1 MAKRRMF
8 SLDVVDTDA
17 FLDLPA
23 SSQSL
28 YFHLGMRADDDGFI
42 SSPRRIASTVN
53 ASADDLKLLIAKGFI
68 IPFASGVCVVRD
80 WRINNY
86 IQRDRYSPTLYTE
99 EKSQLEASENGRYLP
114 TDTRCIQNVSKMDTQ
129 VRLGK
134 DNIISS
140 PSAQSVGKGND
151 AFFSAFW
158 NAYPRKVGK
167 GAAQKA
173 FSKVKVPLAVL
184 LSALEQQ
191 KQSDQWNRD
200 GGQYIPY
207 PATWLNQ
214 RRWEDEAPAQ
224 SGEEAETVT
233 EWSVLHPEWA
243 DQSTWVQGP
252 DGICRPKGVTP

>member
-1 MAKRRMF
+1 MF
-8 SLDVVDTDA
+8 SLDIVDTDA

-42 SSPRRIASTVN
+42 SSPKRIASTVN

-80 WRINNY
+80 WKINNY
-86 IQRDRYSPTLYTE
+86 IQRDRYSPTLYAE
-99 EKSQLEASENGRYLP
+99 EKSQLESSKNGRYLL
-114 TDTRCIQNVSKMDTQ
+114 TDTRCIQTVSKPDTQ
-129 VRLGK
+129 VRIGK

-140 PSAQSVGKGND
+140 PSAQRVGKGND
-151 AFFSAFW
+151 AFFSEFW
-158 NAYPRKVGK
+158 EAYPRKAGK

-173 FSKVKVPLAVL
+173 FSKVKVPLDTL
-184 LSALEQQ
+184 LTALEQQ
-191 KQSDQWNRD
+191 KRSDQWNRD

-214 RRWEDEAPAQ
+214 RRWEDEPPAQ
-224 SGEEAETVT
+224 PEKEAEPADDWTAT
-233 EWSVLHPEWA
+233 HPEWA
-243 DQSTWVQGP
+243 DQSTWVPGP
-252 DGICRPKGVTP
+252 DGVYRPAGVLP

>member
-1 MAKRRMF
+1 MARRRMF
-8 SLDVVDTDA
+8 SLDIVDTDA

-86 IQRDRYSPTLYTE
+86 IQRDRYTPTLYAE
-99 EKSQLEASENGRYLP
+99 EKSQLESGKNGRYLP
-114 TDTRCIQNVSKMDTQ
+114 LDTKCIQNVSKSDTQ

-134 DNIISS
+134 DNIIPS
-140 PSAQSVGKGND
+140 PTAQSTDKGND
-151 AFFSAFW
+151 ASFSTFW

-173 FSKVKVPLAVL
+173 FSKIKVPLTVL

-191 KQSDQWNRD
+191 KQSDQWKRD
-200 GGQYIPY
+200 GGRYIPY

-214 RRWEDEAPAQ
+214 KRWEDEPPAQ
-224 SGEEAETVT
+224 PEKDMEPAEDWTVT
-233 EWSVLHPEWA
+233 HPEWA
-243 DQSTWVQGP
+243 DQSTWVPGP
-252 DGICRPKGVTP
+252 DGVYRPVGVMP